1 MNICVCL
8 AGLSQIGGMLLI
20 PGEKDISCRYC
31 QAIPLSWVST
41 DHIDNIVAIF
51 FTIILKQDHFP
62 IAFSTA
68 KCLLK
73 ILVQNSYGRN
83 FRVNVFTLGLH
94 KLQSRLA
101 KKMIQFN
108 IQFKSLSGKVIL
120 NVIHSKHCKN
130 CKSWQLPN
138 TSVLESQL

>member
-51 FTIILKQDHFP
+51 FTIYNIETGSFSRCTKYSKVSVANISSKFIL
-62 IAFSTA
+62 
-68 KCLLK
+68 
-73 ILVQNSYGRN
+73 
-83 FRVNVFTLGLH
+83 
-94 KLQSRLA
+94 
-101 KKMIQFN
+101 MQF
-108 IQFKSLSGKVIL
+108 
-120 NVIHSKHCKN
+120 
-130 CKSWQLPN
+130 
-138 TSVLESQL
+138 

>member
-8 AGLSQIGGMLLI
+8 AGLSRIGGMLLI

-62 IAFSTA
+62 IALSTDS
-68 KCLLK
+68 KVSVENISSK
-73 ILVQNSYGRN
+73 FIW
-83 FRVNVFTLGLH
+83 T
-94 KLQSRLA
+94 
-101 KKMIQFN
+101 QF
-108 IQFKSLSGKVIL
+108 
-120 NVIHSKHCKN
+120 
-130 CKSWQLPN
+130 
-138 TSVLESQL
+138 